1 MTQTSL
7 ALVRPL
13 PAVLRRRRVARL
25 ARLTRGL
32 TATLGVAASGA
43 CASAGRGHAGA
54 SPGTRAELRRAID
67 SMVAMP
73 KFSNAHWGIVIV
85 DPERGDTIYSR
96 NAGKLFMPA
105 SNQKIVTGA
114 VALTVLGPDYQFNT
128 TFAARG
134 PVEGGVLRGDLVV
147 LGRGDP
153 TMSDAMRGGDVM
165 QALRA
170 IPDSLR
176 AHDVRYVSGR
186 LQRGGDA
193 FPDAWHGFGW
203 GWDDFDAAYSA
214 GVDEL
219 YFNEGMFEVRLRG
232 GQREGSRATTAIR
245 PDIGFPSVRALV
257 TTARKPDSARAEDGT
272 ASLPGLR
279 SPSAMMDSASS
290 VVTIT
295 GQVYTGD
302 STTINVAYRD
312 PGLAY
317 LHALRKTLADQALT
331 VEGGLDPRMPRDSTA
346 TLDTLF
352 VIKSPPLRDI
362 LPRLEKPS
370 QNQIAEIF
378 FKTVGLERT
387 GVGTADSGRA
397 VVERQLAEWGIAA
410 TSFAVRDGSGLSRH
424 DYIAPDAIVRILDA
438 MRRGPTFEL
447 FRAAL
452 PIAGVDGTI
461 ANRMRGTAAAGNV
474 HAKTGFVDKARSLS
488 GYVTTA
494 DGRLL
499 IFSLLC
505 NNWTTPSREVDQ
517 VADAIAVRLAGL
529 RGR

>member
-1 MTQTSL
+1 MSRVQSSGQR
-7 ALVRPL
+7 APRRARNRVGHLVRGVS
-13 PAVLRRRRVARL
+13 ASA
-25 ARLTRGL
+25 
-32 TATLGVAASGA
+32 LGAALLLGCASGGMGR
-43 CASAGRGHAGA
+43 SAG
-54 SPGTRAELRRAID
+54 SPGTRAELRYAID
-67 SMVAMP
+67 SMVASP
-73 KFSNAHWGIVIV
+73 KFSNAHWGILIV
-85 DPERGDTIYSR
+85 DPERGDTLYSR

-114 VALTVLGPDYQFNT
+114 VALALLGPEYQFTT

-134 PVEGGVLRGDLVV
+134 AVEGGVLRGDLVV
-147 LGRGDP
+147 IGRGDP
-153 TMSDAMRGGDVM
+153 SMSDRMRGDVM

-170 IPDSLR
+170 VPDSLR

-186 LQRGGDA
+186 LVRSGDA

-219 YFNEGMFEVRLRG
+219 FFNDGMFRITLRG
-232 GQREGSRATTAIR
+232 GQREGARASTSVR
-245 PDIGFPSVRALV
+245 PDIGYPSVRATV
-257 TTARKPDSARAEDGT
+257 TTAARPDSTRAADGSAPPAR
-272 ASLPGLR
+272 LR
-279 SPSAMMDSASS
+279 SPSARMDSASNL
-290 VVTIT
+290 VTIT
-295 GQVYTGD
+295 GQVYAGD
-302 STTINVAYRD
+302 STTVNVAYRD

-317 LHALRKTLADQALT
+317 LNALRKALTDQALT
-331 VEGGLDPRMPRDSTA
+331 VEGGVDPRPPRDTTA
-346 TLDTLF
+346 QLDTLF
-352 VIKSPPLRDI
+352 VLRSPPLREI
-362 LPRLEKPS
+362 LPALEKPS

-378 FKTVGLERT
+378 FKTLGLERT
-387 GVGTADSGRA
+387 GTGTADSGRA
-397 VVERQLAEWGIAA
+397 VIERQLVEWGIAP
-410 TSFAVRDGSGLSRH
+410 TSVAVRDGSGLSRH
-424 DYIAPDAIVRILDA
+424 DYIAPEAIVRILDA
-438 MRRGPTFEL
+438 MRRSPNFPV
-447 FRAAL
+447 FRDAL

-461 ANRMRGTAAAGNV
+461 ANRMRGTPAAGNV

>member
-1 MTQTSL
+1 MPRTQSPAPVRSL
-7 ALVRPL
+7 E
-13 PAVLRRRRVARL
+13 RRRRAPHLRPL
-25 ARLTRGL
+25 
-32 TATLGVAASGA
+32 VAAALGA
-43 CASAGRGHAGA
+43 VAVGGCASSGMGRSGGR
-54 SPGTRAELRRAID
+54 PGTRGELRHAID
-67 SMVAMP
+67 SMVASP
-73 KFSNAHWGIVIV
+73 TFSNAHWGILIV

-105 SNQKIVTGA
+105 SNQKIVTGS
-114 VALTVLGPDYQFNT
+114 VALALLGPDYQFT
-128 TFAARG
+128 TAFAARG

-147 LGRGDP
+147 IGRGDP
-153 TMSDAMRGGDVM
+153 SMSDHMRGDVM

-170 IPDSLR
+170 VPDSLR

-186 LQRGGDA
+186 LQRAGDA

-219 YFNEGMFEVRLRG
+219 FFNEGMFQVTVRG
-232 GQREGSRATTAIR
+232 GTREGARATTTVR
-245 PDIGFPSVRALV
+245 PDIGFPSLRALV
-257 TTARKPDSARAEDGT
+257 TTARRPDSVRAADSTARV
-272 ASLPGLR
+272 PRLR
-279 SPSAMMDSASS
+279 SPSATMDSASN

-295 GQVYTGD
+295 GQIYSGD
-302 STTINVAYRD
+302 STTLDLAYRD

-331 VEGGLDPRMPRDSTA
+331 IEGGLDPRVPRDTA
-346 TLDTLF
+346 ARLDTLF
-352 VIKSPPLRDI
+352 VMQSPPLREI
-362 LPRLEKPS
+362 LPALEKPS

-378 FKTVGLERT
+378 FKTLGLERT

-397 VVERQLAEWGIAA
+397 VVERQLTEWGIAP

-424 DYIAPDAIVRILDA
+424 DYIAPDAIVRVLDT
-438 MRRGPTFEL
+438 MRKSPNFAV
-447 FRAAL
+447 FRDAL
-452 PIAGVDGTI
+452 PIAGMDGTI

-494 DGRLL
+494 DGRVL

-505 NNWTTPSREVDQ
+505 NNWTTSSREVDQ
-517 VADAIAVRLAGL
+517 VADAIAVRLAAL
-529 RGR
+529 RGG

>member
-1 MTQTSL
+1 MTRT
-7 ALVRPL
+7 RPVV
-13 PAVLRRRRVARL
+13 AVARRLEGSRRARRVRGRAAL
-25 ARLTRGL
+25 A
-32 TATLGVAASGA
+32 LGVAALHA
-43 CASAGRGHAGA
+43 CASAGMGRGS
-54 SPGTRAELRRAID
+54 SPGTRAELRHAID

-73 KFSNAHWGIVIV
+73 KFSNAHWGILVV

-114 VALTVLGPDYQFNT
+114 VALTVLGPDYQFST

-134 PVEGGVLRGDLVV
+134 PIEGGVLRGDLVV

-153 TMSDAMRGGDVM
+153 TMSDSMRSGNVM
-165 QALRA
+165 QALRS

-176 AHDVRYVSGR
+176 AHDVRYVAGR

-219 YFNEGMFEVRLRG
+219 FFNEGMFEVRLRG
-232 GQREGSRATTAIR
+232 GQREGSRATTTIR

-317 LHALRKTLADQALT
+317 L
-331 VEGGLDPRMPRDSTA
+331 
-346 TLDTLF
+346 
-352 VIKSPPLRDI
+352 
-362 LPRLEKPS
+362 
-370 QNQIAEIF
+370 
-378 FKTVGLERT
+378 
-387 GVGTADSGRA
+387 
-397 VVERQLAEWGIAA
+397 
-410 TSFAVRDGSGLSRH
+410 
-424 DYIAPDAIVRILDA
+424 
-438 MRRGPTFEL
+438 
-447 FRAAL
+447 
-452 PIAGVDGTI
+452 
-461 ANRMRGTAAAGNV
+461 
-474 HAKTGFVDKARSLS
+474 
-488 GYVTTA
+488 
-494 DGRLL
+494 
-499 IFSLLC
+499 
-505 NNWTTPSREVDQ
+505 
-517 VADAIAVRLAGL
+517 
-529 RGR
+529 

>member
-1 MTQTSL
+1 MIRQQASE
-7 ALVRPL
+7 VSRP
-13 PAVLRRRRVARL
+13 VGWRAR
-25 ARLTRGL
+25 ARRGL
-32 TATLGVAASGA
+32 VAALGVAAMVG
-43 CASAGRGHAGA
+43 CASAGMGRGGG
-54 SPGTRAELRRAID
+54 SPGTRAELRHAID
-67 SMVAMP
+67 SMVSSP
-73 KFSNAHWGIVIV
+73 KFSNAHWGILII
-85 DPERGDTIYSR
+85 DPERGDTLYSR

-114 VALTVLGPDYQFNT
+114 VAVSLLGPEYQFST
-128 TFAARG
+128 AFAARG

-147 LGRGDP
+147 IGRGDP
-153 TMSDAMRGGDVM
+153 SMSDHMRGDVM

-186 LQRGGDA
+186 LQRAGDA

-219 YFNEGMFEVRLRG
+219 FFNEGMFAITVRG
-232 GQREGSRATTAIR
+232 GQREGARASTTVR
-245 PDIGFPSVRALV
+245 PDIGYPSLRNLV
-257 TTARKPDSARAEDGT
+257 TTARRPDSVRDADGT
-272 ASLPGLR
+272 ARLLRLR
-279 SPSAMMDSASS
+279 SPSATMDSASS
-290 VVTIT
+290 VVTLT
-295 GQVYTGD
+295 GQVYVGD
-302 STTINVAYRD
+302 STTIDVAYRD

-317 LHALRKTLADQALT
+317 LYALRKTLTDQALT
-331 VEGGLDPRMPRDSTA
+331 VEGGLDPRAPRDTA
-346 TLDTLF
+346 AQLDTLF
-352 VIKSPPLRDI
+352 VLKSPPLREI
-362 LPRLEKPS
+362 LPALEKPS

-378 FKTVGLERT
+378 FKTLGLERT
-387 GVGTADSGRA
+387 GVGSADSGRA
-397 VVERQLAEWGIAA
+397 VIERQLVEWGIAP

-424 DYIAPDAIVRILDA
+424 DYIAPDAIVRILDTI
-438 MRRGPTFEL
+438 RRGPNFAV
-447 FRAAL
+447 FRDAL
-452 PIAGVDGTI
+452 PLAGVDGTI

-499 IFSLLC
+499 IFSFLC
-505 NNWTTPSREVDQ
+505 NNWTTSSREVDQ